1 MRDLFDNFGRIE
13 KKDPE
18 FHEIFENFAYDEV
31 YQHSN
36 LDEKDSVLV
45 TLASLIACQSPKAF
59 KKILL
64 SAINKYIT
72 PGEVKELLYQSV
84 PYVGF
89 GRAHNFFGVVIKVFD
104 KKGIEMPLE
113 NRSNT
118 NAEDRY
124 QKGREIQDR
133 YFGVEMIQAMNDN
146 APEGQKHFNTF
157 LEGYCFGD
165 FYTRDGLNDQ
175 QRELITFT
183 FIATLGGCENQ
194 LRGHTL
200 GNLSVGNDKE
210 KLVSAVTVMLP
221 YIGFPRSLNALAI
234 INEICD

>member
-1 MRDLFDNFGRIE
+1 MNDLFDNFERIE
-13 KKDPE
+13 KNDPE
-18 FHEIFENFAYDEV
+18 FHEIFENFAYGEV
-31 YQHSN
+31 MEYSN
-36 LDEKDSVLV
+36 LDEKETVLV

-64 SAINKYIT
+64 SSINKYIT
-72 PGEVKELLYQSV
+72 PEEVKELLYQSV

-118 NAEDRY
+118 DAENRR

-194 LRGHTL
+194 LRGHTQ

-210 KLVSAVTVMLP
+210 KLVSAITVILP

-234 INEICD
+234 VKEF

>member
-1 MRDLFDNFGRIE
+1 MKDLFDNFERIE
-13 KKDPE
+13 RNDPE
-18 FHEIFENFAYDEV
+18 FHEIFKNFAYDEV
-31 YQHSN
+31 MGYSS
-36 LDEKDSVLV
+36 LDGKETVLV

-64 SAINKYIT
+64 SAIDKYIT
-72 PGEVKELLYQSV
+72 PEEVKELLYQSV

-89 GRAHNFFGVVIKVFD
+89 GRAHNFFGGVIKVFD
-104 KKGIEMPLE
+104 KKGIELPLDE
-113 NRSNT
+113 RSNT
-118 NAEDRY
+118 TPENRH

-133 YFGVEMIQAMNDN
+133 YFGAEFIQAMNDN
-146 APEGQKHFNTF
+146 APESQKHFNTF

-194 LRGHTL
+194 LRGHTQ
-200 GNLSVGNDKE
+200 GNLSVGNSKE
-210 KLVSAVTVMLP
+210 KLISAITVILP
-221 YIGFPRSLNALAI
+221 YIGFPRSLNALSI
-234 INEICD
+234 VSEF

>member
-1 MRDLFDNFGRIE
+1 MKDLFDNFERIE
-13 KKDPE
+13 RNDPE
-18 FHEIFENFAYDEV
+18 FHEIFKNFSYDEV
-31 YQHSN
+31 MGYSS
-36 LDEKDSVLV
+36 LDEKETVLV

-64 SAINKYIT
+64 SAIDKYIT
-72 PGEVKELLYQSV
+72 PEEVKELLYQSV

-89 GRAHNFFGVVIKVFD
+89 GRAHNFFGGVIKVFD
-104 KKGIEMPLE
+104 KKGIELPLDE
-113 NRSNT
+113 RSNT
-118 NAEDRY
+118 TPENRH

-133 YFGVEMIQAMNDN
+133 YFGAEFIQAMNDN
-146 APEGQKHFNTF
+146 APESQKHFNTF

-194 LRGHTL
+194 LRGHTQ
-200 GNLSVGNDKE
+200 GNLSVGNSKE
-210 KLVSAVTVMLP
+210 KLISAITVILP
-221 YIGFPRSLNALAI
+221 DIGFPRSLNALSI
-234 INEICD
+234 VSEF